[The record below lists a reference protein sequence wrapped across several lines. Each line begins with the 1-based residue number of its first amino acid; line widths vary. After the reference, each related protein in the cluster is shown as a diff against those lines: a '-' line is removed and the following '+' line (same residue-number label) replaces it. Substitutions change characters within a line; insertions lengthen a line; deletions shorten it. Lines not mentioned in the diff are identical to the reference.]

1 MRPHPLGTPG
11 SGSPKAPI
19 EIAEVVAYCLAA
31 FPGVVQDRNWGE
43 RALFYNPDGRH
54 PVYGWMSW
62 IAIVDP
68 GRRRSS
74 AGPRKKRELGF
85 EELAGT
91 GRTRATTTRGRRPWC
106 CARRSRRRC

>member
-68 GRRRSS
+68 SRRT
-74 AGPRKKRELGF
+74 F
-85 EELAGT
+85 EELKPLLAEAY
-91 GRTRATTTRGRRPWC
+91 RNAIEKYRRRIRRPG
-106 CARRSRRRC
+106 S